1 MPTPWFRRF
10 RKEGQLTVFNN
21 GGSWSKAVGSAIT
34 TFNGLGFGVRLV
46 PTTDERNANIVVKL
60 SNGSE
65 TYSHPHKQI
74 TTSFDAKEL
83 HGRAH
88 TLSDG
93 EKGLEIFFAIAFL
106 PGKVA
111 NPTPG
116 QMEVVIV
123 HELIHCA
130 GLNGQN
136 PDGTDSPGDDH
147 DSIGIMYPQMIREGS
162 GLIEHLHEKGTKPMP
177 QIRVGGTN
185 PVHDAHA
192 VGRRD
197 GVQGQLNDQGNRFT
211 K

>member
-21 GGSWSKAVGSAIT
+21 GGTWSGAVNNALN
-34 TFNGLGFGVRLV
+34 TFNTLGFGVRLV

-65 TYSHPHKQI
+65 TYPHPQKSI
-74 TTSFDAKEL
+74 TTSFNATEL

-88 TLSDG
+88 TLADG
-93 EKGLEIFFAIAFL
+93 KRGLEIFFAVAFL
-106 PGKVA
+106 PGRVA

-116 QMEVVIV
+116 QMEVVTV

-136 PDGTDSPGDDH
+136 PDGSDAPNDDH
-147 DSIGIMYPQMIREGS
+147 DSIGIMYPQMIRDGN
-162 GLIEHLHEKGTKPMP
+162 GLIEHLHERGTKSMP
-177 QIRVGGTN
+177 KIRVGAQTLCRMRMLWTGA
-185 PVHDAHA
+185 DKCKAI
-192 VGRRD
+192 
-197 GVQGQLNDQGNRFT
+197 
-211 K
+211 

>member
-10 RKEGQLTVFNN
+10 RKEGQLTVCNR
-21 GGSWSKAVGSAIT
+21 GGSWTAAVNTSIN

-46 PTTDERNANIVVKL
+46 PTNDERNANIVVKL

-65 TYSHPHKQI
+65 TYPHPSKRI
-74 TTSFDAKEL
+74 TTSFDATEL

-88 TLSDG
+88 TLADG
-93 EKGLEIFFAIAFL
+93 RRGLEIFFAIAFL

-130 GLNGQN
+130 GLNGEN
-136 PDGTDSPGDDH
+136 ADGTKAPNDDH
-147 DSIGIMYPQMIREGS
+147 DSIGIMYPQMIRDGG
-162 GLIEHLHEKGTKPMP
+162 GLIEHLHDKEAKPMP
-177 QIRVGGTN
+177 KIRVGSKTMSKMR
-185 PVHDAHA
+185 ALWTRA
-192 VGRRD
+192 
-197 GVQGQLNDQGNRFT
+197 
-211 K
+211 

>member
-10 RKEGQLTVFNN
+10 RKEGQLTVFNS
-21 GGSWSKAVGSAIT
+21 GGSWSGAVNTAVA

-60 SNGSE
+60 SNGAE
-65 TYSHPHKQI
+65 TYPHPSKPI
-74 TTSFDAKEL
+74 SANFDATDL
-83 HGRAH
+83 HGRAR

-93 EKGLEIFFAIAFL
+93 KKGLEIFFAIAFL
-106 PGKVA
+106 PGRVS

-116 QMEVVIV
+116 QMEVVTL

-136 PDGTDSPGDDH
+136 PDGSDAPGDDH
-147 DSIGIMYPQMIREGS
+147 DSIGIMYPQMIRDGG

-177 QIRVGGTN
+177 LIRVGAQTMCKMRMLWAN
-185 PVHDAHA
+185 AADCKA
-192 VGRRD
+192 
-197 GVQGQLNDQGNRFT
+197 
-211 K
+211 